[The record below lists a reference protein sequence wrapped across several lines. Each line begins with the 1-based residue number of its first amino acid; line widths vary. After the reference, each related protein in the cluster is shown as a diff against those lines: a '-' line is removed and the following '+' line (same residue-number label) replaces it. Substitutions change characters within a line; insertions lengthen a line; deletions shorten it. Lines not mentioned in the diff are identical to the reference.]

1 MTRRPESSEYA
12 PYYGKYVALVP
23 DGDIA
28 VTLSRQIDA
37 TAAFLSPLSEQ
48 QAAYAYA
55 PGKWSIKEVLGH
67 LMDTERIFTY
77 RALRIGRND
86 KTPLPGYEQDDYVAS
101 ANFNGRSLSGLL
113 EEFAAVRNSTVQ
125 LFKHFTDKEW
135 ERRGT
140 ANQVEMTALSLGYV
154 VAGHELHH
162 MDVVRKRYL
171 G

>member
-1 MTRRPESSEYA
+1 MTKRPEPSEYA
-12 PYYGKYVALVP
+12 PYYGKYIALVP
-23 DGDIA
+23 DGDLAGI
-28 VTLSRQIDA
+28 LSRQIDA
-37 TAAFLSPLSEQ
+37 TAALLSPLSEQ

-67 LMDTERIFTY
+67 LMDTERIFAY

-86 KTPLPGYEQDDYVAS
+86 KTPLPGYEQDDYVAT
-101 ANFNGRSLSGLL
+101 ANFNARSMASLL
-113 EEFAAVRNSTVQ
+113 EEFAAVRKASVE
-125 LFKHFTDKEW
+125 LFKHFTEKEW
-135 ERRGT
+135 VRRGT

-171 G
+171 T